1 MKLNEIRSNKINT
14 DSMPLNEVAVNSS
27 WIEDLEYDGDF
38 GDVIMTL
45 NSGRTYQIS
54 GVPEGMFEE
63 WVMADSKGKFWH
75 SDIVG
80 HYRTTR
86 I

>member
-1 MKLNEIRSNKINT
+1 MKLNEIQIT
-14 DSMPLNEVAVNSS
+14 DVKLNNMPLNEVAVNSS

-45 NSGRTYQIS
+45 NSGRMYQVS

-63 WVMADSKGKFWH
+63 WVLADSKGKFWH
-75 SDIVG
+75 SDIAG

>member
-1 MKLNEIRSNKINT
+1 MRLYQ
-14 DSMPLNEVAVNSS
+14 LNEVAVNSS
-27 WIEDLEYDGDF
+27 WIADLEYDGDY

-45 NSGRTYQIS
+45 NSGRTYQVA

-63 WVMADSKGKFWH
+63 WVLADSKGKFWH
-75 SDIVG
+75 SDIRD